1 VHAPHSAWHEHIL
14 LQLALDRAVLLVMQA
29 PCCLHPT
36 QPAAMMLPDSDPAC
50 CGAACSR
57 GIIHRDIKP
66 GNIMTSQPLLTP
78 LLSATAYMQ
87 ATTIGSGAAPAP
99 PQQGTPSSPH
109 PAPPTP
115 HAPAHRGQP
124 QPATG
129 KVKAMSSA
137 QLASCSW
144 KLIDFGIAT
153 RASSNSSLQGLQ
165 HSLLALPGLCQLASA
180 LGLSNHSQAA
190 LSYDTPAYAP
200 PEAILELPVTPA
212 YDMWSLGCVVYEMAT
227 GSKLFTPAPHSKYSA
242 PAVHLYQMACL
253 LGSPPRKLLTRSNIA
268 SEYLDHKGALHMEV
282 DHGLHMASVADM
294 LVAVGGL
301 PAGKARDLADF
312 IEPLLEYDPEQRA
325 SAAQMLKHA
334 WLAAE

>member
-1 VHAPHSAWHEHIL
+1 
-14 LQLALDRAVLLVMQA
+14 
-29 PCCLHPT
+29 
-36 QPAAMMLPDSDPAC
+36 
-50 CGAACSR
+50 
-57 GIIHRDIKP
+57 
-66 GNIMTSQPLLTP
+66 MTSQPLLTP

-87 ATTIGSGAAPAP
+87 ATTSGSAAAPAP

-115 HAPAHRGQP
+115 HAPAHPGQA
-124 QPATG
+124 QLAMG
-129 KVKAMSSA
+129 KVKVMSSA

-153 RASSNSSLQGLQ
+153 RASSSTGSLQGLQ
-165 HSLLALPGLCQLASA
+165 QSLLALPGLCQLAST
-180 LGLSNHSQAA
+180 LGFSAHSQGA

-227 GSKLFTPAPHSKYSA
+227 GSKLFTPAPHCKYSA
-242 PAVHLYQMACL
+242 PVVHLYQMACL
-253 LGSPPRKLLTRSNIA
+253 LGSPPRKLLTRSNMA
-268 SEYLDHKGALHMEV
+268 SEYFDHKGALHMEV
-282 DHGLHMASVADM
+282 DHALHMASVEDM

-325 SAAQMLKHA
+325 SAAQMLQHA